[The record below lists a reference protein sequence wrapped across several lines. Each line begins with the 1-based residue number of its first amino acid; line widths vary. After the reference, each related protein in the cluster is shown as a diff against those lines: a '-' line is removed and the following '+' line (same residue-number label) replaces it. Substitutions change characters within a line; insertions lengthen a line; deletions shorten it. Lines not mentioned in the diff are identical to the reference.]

1 MFKKIKN
8 CKMKLKLIKSSIFRK
23 LNWQSLVDARVFL
36 ENSIFEKKTN
46 FFKMLNFWKFEN

>member
-1 MFKKIKN
+1 MLKNVKNKN

-36 ENSIFEKKTN
+36 ENSIFEKKN
-46 FFKMLNFWKFEN
+46 KFL

>member
-1 MFKKIKN
+1 MLYNIKMFKKIKN

-36 ENSIFEKKTN
+36 ENSIF
-46 FFKMLNFWKFEN
+46 